1 MCLEP
6 SRSIDVPFCVPI
18 RSLASCAVMYGPS
31 KYVSDCVSSNCMAA
45 NSPIPIDLSSSSVI
59 SDGFT

>member
-1 MCLEP
+1 M
-6 SRSIDVPFCVPI
+6 PFCVPI